1 MTDYNSPEARRQREE
16 EEEDLRRKRRA
27 EEEASQTN
35 YGQEVANGMLG
46 IPSSGLAIAIDI
58 ATPGGLF

>member
-1 MTDYNSPEARRQREE
+1 MTKEETERAEAERRKRNEQ
-16 EEEDLRRKRRA
+16 EEEDRKRRNRDNSVTGSA
-27 EEEASQTN
+27 ITD
-35 YGQEVANGMLG
+35 GLIG